1 MRSKFSNWHAVLLA
15 AALGGA
21 MGVASAEGVGAGA
34 SSGGSAATA
43 VSPGSTDATM
53 AATTTGATS
62 DVQGS
67 PGTQSGPTVM
77 GASSG
82 KGIFA
87 IPGRQYS
94 IITSRTAIDTTG
106 LSGTQLRELERHLA
120 LR

>member
-1 MRSKFSNWHAVLLA
+1 
-15 AALGGA
+15 
-21 MGVASAEGVGAGA
+21 MGVASAEGVGA
-34 SSGGSAATA
+34 STGGSAATP

-53 AATTTGATS
+53 AAATTGATEH
-62 DVQGS
+62 VQGS
-67 PGTQSGPTVM
+67 PGTQSGPAVMAGSGPTIM

-82 KGIFA
+82 KGSFA